1 MTIFTYQIQTV
12 IDIDACPADIWQVLV
27 DFDSYPDWNPMLG
40 KVQTR
45 LETGAQVRMEVL
57 RGESNPL
64 KLSANITSLK
74 DAEEVVWRGG
84 NALVISGE
92 HYFRIEQLD
101 QQHCRLHHGEYFK
114 GLLVPLLRPT
124 LRKASAL
131 YEAMNS
137 ALKQRVDHLTII
149 TWQGCTK

>member
-101 QQHCRLHHGEYFK
+101 KQHCRLHHGENFK

-131 YEAMNS
+131 YEAMNR